1 MTTLPAPGADL
12 IADTIAA
19 VVRTCP
25 AVAGLHGGRY
35 GEIAT
40 YLPGHAVVGV
50 RVSDADVDVHVVG
63 RYPASITEISRQ
75 VRAAVGTVVADRPVS
90 VTVEDLDAPEPRHP

>member
-1 MTTLPAPGADL
+1 MTTPPAAGADL

-19 VVRTCP
+19 AVRACP

-35 GEIAT
+35 GEVAT

-50 RVSDADVDVHVVG
+50 RVTDRDVGVHVVG
-63 RYPASITEISRQ
+63 RYPASIAAIAEQ
-75 VRAAVGTVVADRPVS
+75 VRTAVGTVVADRPVS
-90 VTVEDLDAPEPRHP
+90 VTVEDLAVPEPRQP

>member
-1 MTTLPAPGADL
+1 VTTLPAATTDL
-12 IADTIAA
+12 VAATVAA

-35 GEIAT
+35 GEVAT

-63 RYPASITEISRQ
+63 RYPASINEISRQ
-75 VRAAVGTVVADRPVS
+75 VRAAVGTVVADRHVS
-90 VTVEDLDAPEPRHP
+90 VTVEDLAAPEPRHS